1 MNKIIDALAEDIF
14 YSLLWIILGF
24 LATLLIIGAFINSV
38 NEDKY
43 ALEMAKLGCTQTV
56 AQTGVKIWDCRKDK

>member
-14 YSLLWIILGF
+14 YSLMWIIGGF
-24 LATLLIIGAFINSV
+24 LGTIFIIGLIIASV
-38 NEDKY
+38 NENKY

>member
-1 MNKIIDALAEDIF
+1 MNKIIDALAQDIF
-14 YSLLWIILGF
+14 FSLLYIIGGF
-24 LATLLIIGAFINSV
+24 LATLIIIGALIHSV

-56 AQTGVKIWDCRKDK
+56 AQTGVKIWDCRRDR